1 MRSNGKNVL
10 IERIRAIDAPER
22 NLVVEANALT
32 SRESIFTNSI
42 RNIPGNTLANAA
54 SFVYLNGA
62 DNLVENS
69 VFFNGGPAVSNS
81 GGDEVHAT
89 NSRVR
94 RNRFVNLYPAIYEV
108 SEMGGWLKIIS
119 IFGNSFSNFRGG
131 IHAIDLHQGWK
142 IADYLFGDAKLPP
155 YTIYSQIL
163 LCSGASGQHFTREFS
178 SIIRN

>member
-54 SFVYLNGA
+54 SLVYLNGA

-108 SEMGGWLKIIS
+108 SEMGGWRKIIRYS
-119 IFGNSFSNFRGG
+119 VIHSRISEAGFTPSTCTKAGKSQIIYLATRSCRRTRSTARSFSAAERRANILSVKF
-131 IHAIDLHQGWK
+131 
-142 IADYLFGDAKLPP
+142 LP
-155 YTIYSQIL
+155 
-163 LCSGASGQHFTREFS
+163 
-178 SIIRN
+178 